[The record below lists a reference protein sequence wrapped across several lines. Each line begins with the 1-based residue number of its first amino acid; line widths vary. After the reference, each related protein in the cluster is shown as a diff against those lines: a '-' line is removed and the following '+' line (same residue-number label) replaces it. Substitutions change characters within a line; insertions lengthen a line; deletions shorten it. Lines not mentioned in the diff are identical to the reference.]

1 MYYLGE
7 AFETDGMRNGQP
19 IYCPVNA
26 YGDCPYCDQCNVC
39 HIKDPLE
46 DCIDFGTI
54 WESWEEYD
62 SCAPEN
68 DDDYEPDDSDLEL
81 GFNPYE
87 GAYDYDC

>member
-1 MYYLGE
+1 MSKYYNFDE

-39 HIKDPLE
+39 HIADPMKD
-46 DCIDFGTI
+46 CTDFGMF

-62 SCAPEN
+62 SYDEDWETN
-68 DDDYEPDDSDLEL
+68 DSDLEL

-87 GAYDYDC
+87 GGYDYDC